1 MFSVFEKLYDSNIVT
16 YAILLLYL
24 FVVFKKADNKSFEK
38 VFGETKPIEC
48 INTYSH
54 SKDTPARFTGN
65 YCPVDMEPSRKL
77 AVSIIRFENP
87 SDTKFKGEV
96 AIFTAQ
102 LKKNMVPI
110 QNWGQYMLMIEA
122 EVVMVN
128 KTTGEE
134 TIVRKYTKAEY
145 VANDLKDSLDEIFPP
160 IEIGRGALVPGTYL
174 ELRIYDGFLCK
185 HLTHNANRGNLFLD
199 RRVLFT
205 VSARVSNLT
214 LEGAVYPNI
223 TIGHF
228 AIIISTVLFLIFK
241 LKRNC
246 LFSYSTLFGLLI
258 GVIGL
263 LNSKCILSLI
273 RPEGED
279 PLYSHFLIMNWSHEL
294 IIFSIQCLGLYVL
307 TAKIKHP
314 LVGVLHSIFIF
325 LTVILCMYGLLFK
338 YAASLDTY
346 KEKEVFMTGNS
357 RPDKFQY
364 LNDRRSDIAM
374 YELILSLVL
383 LLLSTFRKS
392 KSASYRSSIGLLI
405 YCTWMFTAHARSDFV
420 RTIEYN
426 PFRRYV
432 QFTIVPVA
440 VLALQTA
447 LSARQI
453 VSRGKELARDNL
465 KEHFH
470 LL

>member
-16 YAILLLYL
+16 YATLLFYL
-24 FVVFKKADNKSFEK
+24 FVVFKMADNNSSEK
-38 VFGETKPIEC
+38 VFEGTKPIEC

-54 SKDTPARFTGN
+54 SKDTPAHFTSN
-65 YCPVDMEPSRKL
+65 YCPVDMDPNTKS

-87 SDTKFKGEV
+87 SNTKFNGEA

-102 LKKNMVPI
+102 LKKNMSPLEKAE
-110 QNWGQYMLMIEA
+110 QYTLA
-122 EVVMVN
+122 LDVEVVMVN
-128 KTTGEE
+128 KRTGEE
-134 TIVRKYTKAEY
+134 TIVSKYSKADY
-145 VANDLKDSLDEIFPP
+145 LVFIFNNPLKAISPP
-160 IEIGRGALVPGTYL
+160 IEIARGALVPGTYL

-185 HLTHNANRGNLFLD
+185 QIKWHHNRGNLFLD
-199 RRVLFT
+199 RRVLLT
-205 VSARVSNLT
+205 VSARVSDLT
-214 LEGAVYPNI
+214 MEGAIYPNI

-228 AIIISTVLFLIFK
+228 AIIINSALFLIFK
-241 LKRNC
+241 IKRNC

-258 GVIGL
+258 GAIGL
-263 LNSKCILSLI
+263 LNAKCILSLI

-279 PLYSHFLIMNWSHEL
+279 PLLSHFIITMWSHEL

-307 TAKIKHP
+307 TASVKHRS
-314 LVGVLHSIFIF
+314 VRVLHTIFMF
-325 LTVILCMYGLLFK
+325 LTVMICVYGLWLRLV
-338 YAASLDTY
+338 STVDTY
-346 KEKEVFMTGNS
+346 KERAVYRYNLS
-357 RPDKFQY
+357 RPDKFQN
-364 LNDRRSDIAM
+364 LTDGKSDISM
-374 YELILSLVL
+374 LELIISLTL
-383 LLLSTFRKS
+383 LLLSTLRRS

-405 YCTWMFTAHARSDFV
+405 YCTWMFKSYARSDFV

-453 VSRGKELARDNL
+453 VS
-465 KEHFH
+465 
-470 LL
+470 

>member
-1 MFSVFEKLYDSNIVT
+1 MLSAFEKLYDSNIVT
-16 YAILLLYL
+16 YATLLLYL

-54 SKDTPARFTGN
+54 SKDIPARFTSH

-77 AVSIIRFENP
+77 AVNVIRFENP
-87 SDTKFKGEV
+87 SNAKFKGEV

-102 LKKNMVPI
+102 LKKNMTPV
-110 QNWGQYMLMIEA
+110 QRSEQYTLVLDA

-134 TIVRKYTKAEY
+134 TIVGKYTKAENLVY
-145 VANDLKDSLDEIFPP
+145 MFNTTLQPISPP

-174 ELRIYDGFLCK
+174 ELRIYDGFLCN
-185 HLTHNANRGNLFLD
+185 HIGWHNNRGNLFLD
-199 RRVLFT
+199 HRVLFT

-214 LEGAVYPNI
+214 LEGNVYPNI

-241 LKRNC
+241 FKRNC

-279 PLYSHFLIMNWSHEL
+279 PLFSHFIIMIWSHEL

-307 TAKIKHP
+307 TARIKHP
-314 LVGVLHSIFIF
+314 LVGVLHGIFIF
-325 LTVILCMYGLLFK
+325 LTVMFCVYGLWFK
-338 YAASLDTY
+338 YIATVDTY
-346 KEKEVFMTGNS
+346 KERAVNKKYFT
-357 RPDKFQY
+357 RYLKFQY
-364 LNDRRSDIAM
+364 LNDGRSDTAM
-374 YELILSLVL
+374 FELIVSLTL
-383 LLLSTFRKS
+383 LLLSTLRKS
-392 KSASYRSSIGLLI
+392 KAASYRSSIGLLI
-405 YCTWMFTAHARSDFV
+405 YCTWMFTVHARSEYT
-420 RTIEYN
+420 RTVEYN

-432 QFTIVPVA
+432 QFTMVPVA

-447 LSARQI
+447 LSAMQI